1 MSLKIEN
8 EWKSFGGVQRV
19 YSHESR
25 STLTPMKFAVFTPPQ
40 AEAGPVP
47 VLFYLSGLTC
57 TWENVTVK
65 GGIQRAAAD
74 HGAMIVAPDTSP
86 RGDGVPDEDRYDF
99 GTGAGFY
106 VDATAAPWNANY
118 RMYSYV
124 SQELPAL
131 VDSEIPGGDPEKQGI
146 FGHSM
151 GGHGA
156 LTVAMKNPDRFQTLS
171 AFAPIVSPMACPWGR
186 RALTGYLGD
195 NESALSDYDACRLVA
210 SAGWKGDILI
220 DQGTQDE
227 FLETELLPH
236 LFADACR
243 QAGVPLTLRMQE
255 GYDHSYYFISSF
267 MDDHVAWH
275 VDRLTGL

>member
-1 MSLKIEN
+1 MSLKVEN

-19 YSHESR
+19 YSHDSR
-25 STLTPMKFAVFTPPQ
+25 STLTPMKFAVYTPPQ

-47 VLFYLSGLTC
+47 VLYYLSGLTC

-65 GGIQRAAAD
+65 GGIQRAAAE
-74 HGAMIVAPDTSP
+74 HGVMIVAPDTSP
-86 RGDGVPDEDRYDF
+86 RGPGVPDEDRYDF

-106 VDATAAPWNANY
+106 VDATASPWNANY

-124 SQELPAL
+124 SEELPTL
-131 VDSEIPGGDPEKQGI
+131 IDSEIPGVDPEKQGV

-156 LTVAMKNPDRFQTLS
+156 LTVGMKNPDRFQSIS
-171 AFAPIVSPMACPWGR
+171 AFSPIVSPMACPWGR
-186 RALTGYLGD
+186 HALSGYLGD
-195 NESALSDYDACRLVA
+195 DEAAWPHYDACKLVA
-210 SAGWKGDILI
+210 SVGWKGDILI

-243 QAGVPLTLRMQE
+243 HAGVPLTLRMQD
-255 GYDHSYYFISSF
+255 GYDHSYYFIASF
-267 MDDHVAWH
+267 MDDHVSWH
-275 VDRLTGL
+275 AERLAGL